1 VLVAVII
8 VNSRGVRASRLL
20 GRCEQLVRRR
30 QAAQMV
36 QGERDYPVA
45 ERPREVAA
53 DENRFIGGFATPST
67 GSEAALAA
75 ASEIGGVHEVD
86 ASLPA
91 RRPAGRELL
100 TAWNRLVPR
109 LANDYSQKC

>member
-1 VLVAVII
+1 
-8 VNSRGVRASRLL
+8 
-20 GRCEQLVRRR
+20 
-30 QAAQMV
+30 
-36 QGERDYPVA
+36 
-45 ERPREVAA
+45 
-53 DENRFIGGFATPST
+53 
-67 GSEAALAA
+67 
-75 ASEIGGVHEVD
+75 VHEVD